1 MAKMVAESKALN
13 AEVFLRSPHLMRPI
27 ASWIEIAGEDYARKE
42 LDRLGVPSAEGITRI
57 IEAAKRQRLS

>member
-27 ASWIEIAGEDYARKE
+27 ASWIEIAGEDYARN
-42 LDRLGVPSAEGITRI
+42 LIGWVSLLLRVSLA
-57 IEAAKRQRLS
+57 